1 MFVPLIAGGVLVAG
15 CGGDD
20 EGGPMCAEGVKSAT
34 LIAPQPGQML
44 GPTDDADLDM
54 PRIQYDVRVSP
65 CGFEIDEEVV
75 VWLLEP
81 VSSAY
86 AFIPTAGDEIVVT
99 GRVSFIPGENSLVVR
114 TRDEVDVSDTVS
126 FTVSEE

>member
-1 MFVPLIAGGVLVAG
+1 
-15 CGGDD
+15 
-20 EGGPMCAEGVKSAT
+20 MCAEGEKRAR
-34 LIAPQPGQML
+34 LIAPQPDQML

-65 CGFEIDEEVV
+65 CGFELDEEVV

-86 AFIPTAGDEIVVT
+86 AFIPTAGDGIVVT
-99 GRVSFIPGENSLVVR
+99 GRVSFIPGPNSLVVR